1 MGLIGSGRF
10 RNPDRIRRLF
20 AACLVVAVAGCEV
33 DLSAPRPSAPEIP
46 DVPDDP
52 GGVVFISFSN
62 LSPTEAVDVQ
72 FHATN
77 DPLTVLPDDLFVEA
91 TAASAGIGVA
101 GTGIIQPLDDDL
113 IIFPCTANLSMGT
126 AGAIF
131 LDNDS
136 GETRGVAAMRWLQDR
151 PLNLCG
157 RLVAFEFAGTEG
169 NFTVSVSVLDRP

>member
-1 MGLIGSGRF
+1 MGLTGSNRY
-10 RNPDRIRRLF
+10 RDPNRVWRLLASF
-20 AACLVVAVAGCEV
+20 LVVAVAGCEV
-33 DLSAPRPSAPEIP
+33 DLSAPRPSDPEVP

-52 GGVVFISFSN
+52 GGVVFIAFSN

-77 DPLTVLPDDLFVEA
+77 DPLAVLPDDLFVEE

-113 IIFPCTANLSMGT
+113 IVFPCTANLSMGT

-157 RLVAFEFAGTEG
+157 RLVTFEFAGAEG
-169 NFTVSVSVLDRP
+169 NFTVSVSVFDRP